1 MAWLR
6 SRWVEFQF
14 PSAGLCPAAVSKRV
28 TSVSQRER
36 VIHKVLSEL
45 WAPHLVAFTTHTS
58 RRRPVNHRSNRSS
71 WWASVPQLLGAGA
84 VWRRSQR
91 TEKRTLPPAKLK
103 KKKVPTNSASST
115 FALPSRNG
123 PDQDDV
129 AYFQSWSR
137 SVFFFFFCWVRSWIT
152 VHQSGREAPGQSPC
166 RRVGYD

>member
-103 KKKVPTNSASST
+103 KKVATNSASST

-137 SVFFFFFCWVRSWIT
+137 SVFFFFFAESDL
-152 VHQSGREAPGQSPC
+152 GSPFTS
-166 RRVGYD
+166 RAEKPPAKVLVAV